1 MVHSTVYRYQ
11 KPVHPEPHTF
21 RLRPRDDAA
30 QRVSQ
35 RRMIWIGHSGVGDND
50 GVAGEFAAMRFEK
63 FREVCAAD
71 FLFAFDDE
79 CEIAGQG
86 SAGFQ
91 ISLDCFEMRE
101 VLAFVVG

>member
-1 MVHSTVYRYQ
+1 M
-11 KPVHPEPHTF
+11 PEC
-21 RLRPRDDAA
+21 RSRAGPRKVISKAMMR

-71 FLFAFDDE
+71 FLFP
-79 CEIAGQG
+79 
-86 SAGFQ
+86 S
-91 ISLDCFEMRE
+91 RR
-101 VLAFVVG
+101 V